1 MSEYLCRQS
10 YIGIRVIA
18 EWNVRMIG
26 RIAMTDVALPLNK
39 VHIPRLHV
47 QVCNVQSGQL
57 LGKFPTSRVNKTA
70 LLPVL
75 TEHSLATNLLLFG
88 VDPQTECVPLMSI
101 LAICM
106 FKFWAMQY
114 TWHLYESRHT
124 IPSPWLKNMG
134 HETSHG

>member
-1 MSEYLCRQS
+1 VSTCAGKDV

-26 RIAMTDVALPLNK
+26 RVAMTDVALPLNK

-47 QVCNVQSGQL
+47 RVCNVQSGQL
-57 LGKFPTSRVNKTA
+57 LVKFPTSRVNKIA

-75 TEHSLATNLLLFG
+75 TEHSLVTNLLLFG
-88 VDPQTECVPLMSI
+88 VDLQTECVPLMSI

-106 FKFWAMQY
+106 LKFWAKQ
-114 TWHLYESRHT
+114 
-124 IPSPWLKNMG
+124 
-134 HETSHG
+134 

>member
-106 FKFWAMQY
+106 LKFWAKQY